1 MDRRRLFGNGLKNF
15 GGLMRD
21 VVHEH
26 KKQKRELARGDTT
39 NKPAEFFRPPFA
51 LPEPQFLDACTKCN
65 DCQDA
70 CPEGAIYKHFEPSS
84 INNLTPVMDTNAL
97 PCAMCEDTPCVT
109 ACGEGALLRPDDEVA
124 KVGLARVYVDG
135 CATWNGIDPE
145 CKLCLDLCPLPEKAL
160 HLDSQG
166 RMRVRNSLC
175 DGCGHCVSHCP
186 EGPVAIEIVPLTKD
200 RRQPTE

>member
-1 MDRRRLFGNGLKNF
+1 MDRRRLLGRSFKNF

-26 KKQKRELARGDTT
+26 KKQKRELAKGDTT
-39 NKPAEFFRPPFA
+39 NKPAELFRPPHA
-51 LPEPQFLDACTKCN
+51 IPEPLFLDACTRCN

-70 CPEGAIYKHFEPSS
+70 CPEGSIYKHFDPGDKT
-84 INNLTPVMDTNAL
+84 NLTPVMDTNSL

-109 ACGEGALLRPDDEVA
+109 ACNEGALVKREGDKT
-124 KVGLARVYVDG
+124 KVGLARIYIDH
-135 CATWNGIDPE
+135 CLTWTGEDPD
-145 CKLCLDLCPLPEKAL
+145 CHSCLDLCPLEEKAI

-166 RMRVRNSLC
+166 RMRVRNSIC

-186 EGPVAIEIVPLTKD
+186 EGPMAIEIVPLTEMRKT
-200 RRQPTE
+200 PTE